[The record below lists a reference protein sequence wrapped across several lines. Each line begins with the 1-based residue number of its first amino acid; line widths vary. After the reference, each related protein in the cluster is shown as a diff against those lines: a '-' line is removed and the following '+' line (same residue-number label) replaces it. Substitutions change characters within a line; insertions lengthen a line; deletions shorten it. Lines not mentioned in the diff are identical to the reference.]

1 LHPTYEK
8 RKIREA
14 VESFL
19 MNWRNIGLSRTFK
32 SYVMA
37 VHSYE
42 TMRRW
47 GINNNGDSFIK
58 QCHQIG
64 IKDDNSYC
72 EAKNFEGNINF
83 NMPTSYAT

>member
-1 LHPTYEK
+1 MRWLQKNSWQHNGEGPKGLTDAAFGYPSLLHPTYEK

-19 MNWRNIGLSRTFK
+19 MNRRNIGLSRTFK

-47 GINNNGDSFIK
+47 GINYNGDSFIK
-58 QCHQIG
+58 
-64 IKDDNSYC
+64 
-72 EAKNFEGNINF
+72 
-83 NMPTSYAT
+83 